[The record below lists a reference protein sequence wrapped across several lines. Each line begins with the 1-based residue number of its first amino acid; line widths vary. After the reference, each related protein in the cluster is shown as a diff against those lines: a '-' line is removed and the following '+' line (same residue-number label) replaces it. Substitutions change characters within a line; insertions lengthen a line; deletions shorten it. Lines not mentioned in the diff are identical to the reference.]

1 MEYYIVFV
9 FGAIIG
15 SFLNVCIYR
24 IPLGKSVVMPRSFCP
39 FCEKT
44 IAWYDNVPLL
54 SFLILGAKCRN
65 CEKPIAFRYFLV
77 ELVTAISGI
86 GLLKYYFLT
95 PDFFVYWAFVCSLIV
110 VIFIDLEYQ
119 EIPDVISIPGIFAGM
134 VFMTAFKLDGSGSYW
149 WSFSNS
155 VLGIL
160 VGGGSM
166 FLLGVLGEF
175 IFKKEALGGGDV
187 KLMAMIGA
195 FIGWK
200 AVLLT
205 FFMAPVVGSVVG
217 IVMKIKF
224 KKDMIA
230 YGPYLSLA
238 AIVSLLYG
246 DRILKYLFRF

>member
-119 EIPDVISIPGIFAGM
+119 EIPDVI
-134 VFMTAFKLDGSGSYW
+134 TY
-149 WSFSNS
+149 
-155 VLGIL
+155 
-160 VGGGSM
+160 
-166 FLLGVLGEF
+166 
-175 IFKKEALGGGDV
+175 
-187 KLMAMIGA
+187 
-195 FIGWK
+195 
-200 AVLLT
+200 
-205 FFMAPVVGSVVG
+205 
-217 IVMKIKF
+217 
-224 KKDMIA
+224 
-230 YGPYLSLA
+230 
-238 AIVSLLYG
+238 
-246 DRILKYLFRF
+246 